1 MLYDS
6 YVFLIEFL
14 ILCIFEDFIFRLRFS
29 LDFDFLCDSF
39 LFFNGFINEKLE
51 FLFLSLN

>member
-6 YVFLIEFL
+6 YVFFIEFL
-14 ILCIFEDFIFRLRFS
+14 ILCIFEDFIFCLRLS